1 MFVLVEKLVIGRFLV
16 CLPLLLPCFFNALPL
31 SRNFEQRCR
40 QPDHIGDDEKD
51 VLNLRKMD
59 VGQWHRYL
67 RKRRIDLSTMKNTK
81 LTLDVLRL
89 DLGLSRRKC

>member
-1 MFVLVEKLVIGRFLV
+1 MCCSCLEVGYWALYSMFAIAIALF
-16 CLPLLLPCFFNALPL
+16 CTALPL

-51 VLNLRKMD
+51 VLNLTKMD

-67 RKRRIDLSTMKNTK
+67 RKRRIDPSTMKNTK

-89 DLGLSRRKC
+89 DLGLSRRKF